1 MKHKLTREDLLAII
15 VCIQKTLFVDSKC
28 SKDLIEIKQL
38 ACGTVCI
45 LLELYF
51 GEYNS
56 ELIWLYAIG
65 SDKNKF
71 STFNELYDYLS
82 DPNSELVSDVASSL
96 DELLENHSENKMFLD
111 FKKCVDEIPS

>member
-1 MKHKLTREDLLAII
+1 MKHKLTREDLLTII
-15 VCIQKTLFVDSKC
+15 VCIQKTWFIDSKC
-28 SKDLIEIKQL
+28 SEDLIEIKQL

-51 GEYNS
+51 GKYNS
-56 ELIWLYAIG
+56 DIIWLFAIN

-71 STFNELYDYLS
+71 STFNDLYDYLS

-111 FKKCVDEIPS
+111 FKKYIDEIPS

>member
-1 MKHKLTREDLLAII
+1 M
-15 VCIQKTLFVDSKC
+15 
-28 SKDLIEIKQL
+28 
-38 ACGTVCI
+38 
-45 LLELYF
+45 
-51 GEYNS
+51 
-56 ELIWLYAIG
+56 YAIG